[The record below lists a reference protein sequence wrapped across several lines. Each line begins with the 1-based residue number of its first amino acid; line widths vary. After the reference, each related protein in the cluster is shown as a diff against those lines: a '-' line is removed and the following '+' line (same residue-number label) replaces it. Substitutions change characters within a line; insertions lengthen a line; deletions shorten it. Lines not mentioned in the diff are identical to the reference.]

1 MIDAESD
8 QYEGNVSFR
17 YDMDKNLLGAWC
29 SVVLELK
36 QPFPFYVT
44 FKSLGIYENGPFLIL
59 QSLLKKILP
68 GDPQT
73 CEWSGNVSLKPKL
86 QDTGSLQ

>member
-36 QPFPFYVT
+36 
-44 FKSLGIYENGPFLIL
+44 
-59 QSLLKKILP
+59 
-68 GDPQT
+68 
-73 CEWSGNVSLKPKL
+73 
-86 QDTGSLQ
+86 